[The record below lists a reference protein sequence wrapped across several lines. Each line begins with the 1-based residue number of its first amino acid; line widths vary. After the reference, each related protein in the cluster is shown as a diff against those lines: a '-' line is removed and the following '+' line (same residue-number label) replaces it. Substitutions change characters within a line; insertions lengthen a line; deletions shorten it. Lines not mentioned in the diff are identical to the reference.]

1 MPVEASTSSLSTAH
15 PAFAALM
22 DATLKTVARTTK
34 RVYGQTYRSWCDW
47 CAAAGLDPLEL
58 TFANVAVFLES
69 QQVGKST
76 RQRQLSAIRKLAE
89 MLAILDYSNPAR
101 EAAYKSLMKL
111 RVGQMEDGGVERDR
125 HALTPAQ
132 ADKVLRIWT
141 DGTRLHR
148 RNRALIAV
156 LFLAGLRRSEA
167 AALRWN
173 DINLDDG
180 LIHIRHGKGD
190 VERDVV
196 LAGDLAVEALREWRL
211 ALGED
216 RAYVF
221 PSMAKGDKL
230 GEDAPTDPQTVYR
243 VVKSTE
249 QQTGVPFSPHTARRT
264 FITEALTTGAPL
276 ADVQAQ
282 AGHQQA
288 ATTLRYARPVD
299 ALQRKSRLRL
309 RYG

>member
-1 MPVEASTSSLSTAH
+1 MRIEASESSLATAQ
-15 PAFAALM
+15 PAFTALM
-22 DATLKTVARTTK
+22 EATLKTVARTTQ
-34 RVYGQTYRSWCDW
+34 RVYGQTYRVWGVWCVE
-47 CAAAGLDPLEL
+47 AGLDPLEL
-58 TFANVAVFLES
+58 TFANVAVFLEG
-69 QQVGKST
+69 QAVGKAT
-76 RQRQLSAIRKLAE
+76 RQRQLSALRKLAE
-89 MLAILDYSNPAR
+89 MLAILDYGNPAR

-111 RVGQMEDGGVERDR
+111 RVGQMEGSGVERDR

-132 ADKVLRIWT
+132 ADKVLRVWT
-141 DGTRLHR
+141 EGTRLHR
-148 RNRALIAV
+148 RNRALMAV

-167 AALRWN
+167 AALRWK

-196 LAGDLAVEALREWRL
+196 LAGEWAVEALRDWRL

-216 RAYVF
+216 REYVF

-230 GEDAPTDPQTVYR
+230 GADAPTDAQTVYR
-243 VVKSTE
+243 VVKATE
-249 QQTGVPFSPHTARRT
+249 QATGIEFSPHTARRT